1 MGAENELRILRAHLP
16 FSGGISP
23 CLLFPGDIRTHP
35 PFLGNSSPS
44 EAWNMADYRPRVSH
58 MADYRPAKSCS
69 VIPPEGAP
77 HGESLPVK
85 SRKENR
91 CPRASFMAKSRP
103 RTPLGWRPHA
113 CSPSARERH
122 CSYSR
127 GCMVLSV
134 RPLRAQH
141 CPCTRGDGVESL
153 PPRRNGVLPR
163 LYWCL
168 LIRYDAAPRAR
179 RREPHGRRCDHL
191 RRHFHRTRYI
201 A

>member
-23 CLLFPGDIRTHP
+23 CRTLPGDIRTRP

-69 VIPPEGAP
+69 VIPPEGVP

-91 CPRASFMAKSRP
+91 CPRASFMAKTRP
-103 RTPLGWRPHA
+103 RTPRGWRLHA
-113 CSPSARERH
+113 CSPSARTALLIYPRLH
-122 CSYSR
+122 
-127 GCMVLSV
+127 GIV
-134 RPLRAQH
+134 RTPLRAQY
-141 CPCTRGDGVESL
+141 CPRARGDGVESR